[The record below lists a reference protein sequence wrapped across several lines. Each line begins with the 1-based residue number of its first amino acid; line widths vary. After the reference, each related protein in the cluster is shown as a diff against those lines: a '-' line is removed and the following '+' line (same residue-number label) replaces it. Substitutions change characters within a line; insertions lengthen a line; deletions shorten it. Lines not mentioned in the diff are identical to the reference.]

1 MSNNKITLTATKPP
15 HMRGIKQAIEE
26 IKQAD
31 PYTALTEPA
40 LRRLIISKEILSV
53 RVGTKYLINMDI
65 LNNYLCGGTT
75 ESKPITAAGIR
86 KVSE

>member
-1 MSNNKITLTATKPP
+1 MNGKITLTATKPP
-15 HMRGIKQAIEE
+15 HMRGIK
-26 IKQAD
+26 
-31 PYTALTEPA
+31 PA
-40 LRRLIISKEILSV
+40 LRRLIFSKEVPSV

-75 ESKPITAAGIR
+75 ESEPITAAGIK

>member
-1 MSNNKITLTATKPP
+1 MNGKITLTATKPP

-40 LRRLIISKEILSV
+40 LRRK
-53 RVGTKYLINMDI
+53 RGTLCKSRYKIFNKYG
-65 LNNYLCGGTT
+65 YT
-75 ESKPITAAGIR
+75 
-86 KVSE
+86 

>member
-40 LRRLIISKEILSV
+40 LSRLIISKDIKYV
-53 RVGTKYLINMDI
+53 IVGTKYLINMDI

>member
-40 LRRLIISKEILSV
+40 LRRLIISKRDTL
-53 RVGTKYLINMDI
+53 
-65 LNNYLCGGTT
+65 
-75 ESKPITAAGIR
+75 R
-86 KVSE
+86 KSGYKIFNQYGYT

>member
-1 MSNNKITLTATKPP
+1 MNFKLKRRFNFMNGKITLTATKPP

-40 LRRLIISKEILSV
+40 LRRLIISK
-53 RVGTKYLINMDI
+53 RGTLCKSRYKIFNKYG
-65 LNNYLCGGTT
+65 YT
-75 ESKPITAAGIR
+75 
-86 KVSE
+86 

>member
-1 MSNNKITLTATKPP
+1 MSNNKITLTATKLP

-40 LRRLIISKEILSV
+40 LRRLIIYI
-53 RVGTKYLINMDI
+53 
-65 LNNYLCGGTT
+65 
-75 ESKPITAAGIR
+75 
-86 KVSE
+86 